1 MASNRC
7 RAHQRSTA
15 LAAPAD
21 TLSQALKGARQR
33 GAHIQIAC
41 CGAAAM
47 TFTRGAV
54 TAGPRAAADLAD
66 TRASRAWTNNQNN

>member
-15 LAAPAD
+15 LAALAD
-21 TLSQALKGARQR
+21 TLSQTLRALGRRA
-33 GAHIQIAC
+33 AHIQIAD

-54 TAGPRAAADLAD
+54 TALPRAAADLAD
-66 TRASRAWTNNQNN
+66 TRAARAWTDN

>member
-1 MASNRC
+1 MASNRS

-21 TLSQALKGARQR
+21 TLSQALKALGRRAAR
-33 GAHIQIAC
+33 IQIAC

-47 TFTRGAV
+47 TFTREAV
-54 TAGPRAAADLAD
+54 TALPRAAADLAD
-66 TRASRAWTNNQNN
+66 TRAARAWTNN